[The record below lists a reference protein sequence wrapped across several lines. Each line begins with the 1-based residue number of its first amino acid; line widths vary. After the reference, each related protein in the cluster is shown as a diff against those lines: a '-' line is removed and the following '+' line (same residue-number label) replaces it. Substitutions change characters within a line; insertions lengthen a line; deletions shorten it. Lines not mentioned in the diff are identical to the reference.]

1 MPEMGT
7 QAFFVLSC
15 FHIKS
20 DIDKKE
26 AQQRKTLKKD
36 EILKH
41 EKEKK
46 RICTI

>member
-7 QAFFVLSC
+7 QAFFALSC
-15 FHIKS
+15 FHVKS
-20 DIDKKE
+20 DVDK
-26 AQQRKTLKKD
+26 RKRNSAKPLKKD

>member
-7 QAFFVLSC
+7 QAFFALSC
-15 FHIKS
+15 FHVKS
-20 DIDKKE
+20 DVDKKE
-26 AQQRKTLKKD
+26 AQQRKTLKND